1 MEVTFNEPGRA
12 TAESRTRALRG
23 GDEQRAVA
31 ASHVPPATWRVT
43 ERQDALAAVLSR
55 SVAQRVLARAM
66 TPCALHAF
74 GNASSPRAPRKG
86 SDYDTDSEGNVVAQ
100 DGPTPKGASTFGDPA
115 AAPLTG
121 HYHRV
126 EASVELPAGL
136 DVVADGTDVGG
147 TQLPT
152 HHSVYPTES
161 MTVEAFTTSFTKGIG
176 WKHAGKR

>member
-1 MEVTFNEPGRA
+1 MEMAFNEPERA
-12 TAESRTRALRG
+12 TVEPRTRARPSG
-23 GDEQRAVA
+23 GEQHVGSA
-31 ASHVPPATWRVT
+31 AREPPATWRVPA
-43 ERQDALAAVLSR
+43 RDDALAGVLSR
-55 SVAQRVLARAM
+55 SVARRVLARAM

-74 GNASSPRAPRKG
+74 GNASSPRAPRQG
-86 SDYDTDSEGNVVAQ
+86 SDYDVDTDGNVVAQ
-100 DGPTPKGASTFGDPA
+100 DGPTPKGASTFGDPT

-126 EASVELPAGL
+126 EAAVQLPAGL

-161 MTVEAFTTSFTKGIG
+161 MTVEAFSTGFTKGIG